1 MPGEALIDRSSTGEL
16 AAQILRTRISE
27 GRYPPGGRLVD
38 AELAAEFGVSRN
50 IVREAFRLLSHERL
64 VVQEFNRGVFVR
76 TPSIADVIDIYRVR
90 RLIECQAV
98 RITRVPAASLTAFAE
113 CLEQADRARATADWL
128 AVGTADLRFH
138 ELIAGLAGSERVDDL
153 IRRLLAELQLVFHKV
168 DDPRRLHEPY
178 VARNAELFQLVRA
191 GLQDQAGRYLATY
204 LDDSERLLLQAYQ
217 GEEPS

>member
-27 GRYPPGGRLVD
+27 GRYPPGRRLVD
-38 AELAAEFGVSRN
+38 AELATEFKVSRN

-98 RITRVPAASLTAFAE
+98 RVTGVPAASLTAFAA
-113 CLEQADRARATADWL
+113 CLEQADKARADSDWL
-128 AVGTADLRFH
+128 AVGTADLKFH

-153 IRRLLAELQLVFHKV
+153 IRRLLAELRLVFHKV
-168 DDPRRLHEPY
+168 DDPQRLHEPY
-178 VARNAELFQLVRA
+178 IARNAELFELVK
-191 GLQDQAGRYLATY
+191 AGRCEEAERFLAAY
-204 LDDSERLLLQAYQ
+204 LDDSERLLLQAYER
-217 GEEPS
+217 EERS